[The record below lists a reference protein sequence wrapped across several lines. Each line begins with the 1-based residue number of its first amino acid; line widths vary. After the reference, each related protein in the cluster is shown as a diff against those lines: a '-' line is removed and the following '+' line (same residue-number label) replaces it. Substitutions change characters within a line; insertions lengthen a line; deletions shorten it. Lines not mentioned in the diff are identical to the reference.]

1 MDAATI
7 ALICVFIP
15 VALFLL
21 IIWNS
26 VNSGIDDDK
35 ELKNSK
41 KV

>member
-1 MDAATI
+1 MDSATI

-21 IIWNS
+21 IAWNS

-35 ELKNSK
+35 ELKSNN